1 MKIKLILPRMSL
13 RPMDSKFKL
22 VMSPS
27 IALLVLAALTPG
39 EHQVVLEDENVTKIN
54 LNDRPD
60 LVGISVNVDTS
71 KRAYEIA
78 SHYRSQG
85 IPVILGGIHVSAN
98 PGEALQFADAVCIGE
113 AEELWV
119 TILADAEK
127 GQLKEQYFNPDPAD
141 MENTPVPKWAI
152 VNHASYLYTNTVLT
166 SRGCPF
172 RCEFCYNSCDY
183 VHKVFRNKP
192 IKSVIREI
200 EELSTKQV
208 MFIDDN
214 FIGNVAWTREF
225 VREIKPLELKWHAAV
240 SANLVNYP
248 ELIQEMRDSGCQ
260 SLFIGFETINE
271 ASIQG
276 VKKSQNNVSKYE
288 ELISL
293 LHKNDIMVNASL
305 VFGFDEHKPQVFR
318 DTLQWLIKNKIE
330 TMTAH
335 ILTPYPGTLIY
346 RKFLQQNRIIDFD
359 TTHYNTS
366 QVVFTPKN
374 MTAEELYHGYLNIY
388 KEFYSFQ
395 NIIKRMPDSFKQRIP
410 YLLFNLFYRKFG
422 KVMSRIIPLRWMNR
436 LAKMVRHV
444 SYGID

>member
-1 MKIKLILPRMSL
+1 MKIKLIQPRMSL
-13 RPMDSKFKL
+13 RPMDSKFKR

-27 IALLVLAALTPG
+27 VALLVLAALTPG
-39 EHQVVLEDENVTKIN
+39 EHQVELADENAKKLN
-54 LNDRPD
+54 LHDQPD
-60 LVGISVNVDTS
+60 LVGITVNVDTS

-78 SHYRSQG
+78 AHYRAKG

-98 PGEALQFADAVCIGE
+98 PEEALQFADAVCIGE
-113 AEELWV
+113 AETLWA

-127 GQLKEQYFNPDPAD
+127 GRLKKQYYHSHPTDLGI
-141 MENTPVPKWAI
+141 TPVPKWEILNQA
-152 VNHASYLYTNTVLT
+152 NYLYTNTVLT

-183 VHKVFRNKP
+183 VHKLFRNKP
-192 IKSVIREI
+192 IENVIREI
-200 EELSTKQV
+200 ENLSTKQV

-225 VREIKPLELKWHAAV
+225 VREIKPLGLKWHAAV

-248 ELIQEMRDSGCQ
+248 QLIQEMRASGCQ
-260 SLFIGFETINE
+260 SLFIGFETINQ

-276 VKKSQNNVSKYE
+276 VNKSQNNVIRYE

-293 LHKNDIMVNASL
+293 LHQNDIMVNASL
-305 VFGFDEHKPQVFR
+305 VFGFDEHRPEVFK
-318 DTLQWLIKNKIE
+318 DTLEWLVKNKIE

-335 ILTPYPGTLIY
+335 ILTPYPGTQLY
-346 RKFLQQNRIIDFD
+346 RKFVEQNRIIDFD

-366 QVVFTPKN
+366 HVVFRPQN
-374 MTAEELYHGYLNIY
+374 MTAEELYQGYLTIY

-395 NIIKRMPDSFKQRIP
+395 NIIRRIPDSSKQRIP
-410 YLLFNLFYRKFG
+410 YLLFNLCYRKFG
-422 KVMSRIIPLRWMNR
+422 KVVSRIMPLSWMNR
-436 LAKMVRHV
+436 LGKMVRHF

>member
-1 MKIKLILPRMSL
+1 
-13 RPMDSKFKL
+13 
-22 VMSPS
+22 
-27 IALLVLAALTPG
+27 
-39 EHQVVLEDENVTKIN
+39 
-54 LNDRPD
+54 
-60 LVGISVNVDTS
+60 
-71 KRAYEIA
+71 
-78 SHYRSQG
+78 
-85 IPVILGGIHVSAN
+85 
-98 PGEALQFADAVCIGE
+98 
-113 AEELWV
+113 
-119 TILADAEK
+119 
-127 GQLKEQYFNPDPAD
+127 
-141 MENTPVPKWAI
+141 
-152 VNHASYLYTNTVLT
+152 
-166 SRGCPF
+166 
-172 RCEFCYNSCDY
+172 
-183 VHKVFRNKP
+183 
-192 IKSVIREI
+192 
-200 EELSTKQV
+200 
-208 MFIDDN
+208 
-214 FIGNVAWTREF
+214 
-225 VREIKPLELKWHAAV
+225 
-240 SANLVNYP
+240 
-248 ELIQEMRDSGCQ
+248 
-260 SLFIGFETINE
+260 
-271 ASIQG
+271 
-276 VKKSQNNVSKYE
+276 
-288 ELISL
+288 
-293 LHKNDIMVNASL
+293 MVNASL